1 MTEDEFRIMHSRL
14 IEYYQLLEMR
24 LKFMCAA
31 FLADEERGWFE
42 RLDDYESDPFGLLT
56 QKIKDLQKQTNTIQ
70 LTQDDFSTLDSI
82 REKRNYWVHQC
93 FGGRNPITFYRGQLR
108 YNGYAKKII
117 EDFNEAVDWDKKLT
131 DIACATEIEYR

>member
-24 LKFMCAA
+24 LKMMCAA

-56 QKIKDLQKQTNTIQ
+56 QKIKDLQKQTKTIQ

-93 FGGRNPITFYRGQLR
+93 FGGRNPVIFYRGQLR
-108 YNGYAKKII
+108 HNGYAKKII
-117 EDFNEAVDWDKKLT
+117 EDFNEAVEWDEKLT
-131 DIACATEIEYR
+131 EIARATEIKYR

>member
-56 QKIKDLQKQTNTIQ
+56 QKIKDLQKHTNTIQ
-70 LTQDDFSTLDSI
+70 LTQDDFSSLDSI
-82 REKRNYWVHQC
+82 REQRNYWVNQC

-108 YNGYAKKII
+108 HNGYAKKII

-131 DIACATEIEYR
+131 DIACATEIKYR